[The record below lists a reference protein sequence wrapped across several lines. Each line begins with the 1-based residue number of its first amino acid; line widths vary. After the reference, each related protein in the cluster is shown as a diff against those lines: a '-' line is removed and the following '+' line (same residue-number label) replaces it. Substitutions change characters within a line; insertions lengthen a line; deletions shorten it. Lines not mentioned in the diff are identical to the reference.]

1 MKQPVRILA
10 VVGPTAAGKTEIGI
24 TLAKETNGE
33 VISVDS
39 MQIYRWMDIGTAKP
53 SPDMLSAIPHHL
65 IDILTP
71 DQEYNAGMFAE
82 DADRIIQILQHA
94 GKTPILVGGTGLYLR
109 ALINGIIDVP
119 EISEEIRTRV
129 RTLASEQGVLECYR
143 QLKELDPKSAERLHP
158 NDISRVSR
166 ALEVFWE
173 TGSSIKD
180 FQEDHKFR
188 QQRYEVYYVGSRWPR
203 ETLYERINRRVHLMV
218 EQGLIAET
226 KGLLEMG
233 YNEHLPSMN
242 AIGYKQSVAFLK
254 GDISEVE
261 MIADIQQKSRHYA
274 KKQLT
279 WYKKEPHIH
288 WLKDNHLNDEDL
300 KEIKQFL
307 FSDF

>member
-39 MQIYRWMDIGTAKP
+39 MQIYRGMDIGTAKP
-53 SPDMLSAIPHHL
+53 SPEMLSAVPHHL
-65 IDILTP
+65 INILNP
-71 DQEYNAGMFAE
+71 DQVYNAGMFAE
-82 DADRIIQILQHA
+82 DADRVIGELHRS
-94 GKTPILVGGTGLYLR
+94 GKTPVLVGGTGLYFR

-119 EISEEIRTRV
+119 EISEEIRSRV
-129 RTLASEQGVLECYR
+129 RSLVSEQGVLECYR
-143 QLKELDPKSAERLHP
+143 QLNELDPKSAELLHP
-158 NDISRVSR
+158 NDVSRVSR

-188 QQRYEVYYVGSRWPR
+188 QQRYDVYYVGVHWPR
-203 ETLYERINRRVHLMV
+203 EILYERINNRVHIMV

-226 KGLLEMG
+226 KDLLEMG
-233 YNEHLPSMN
+233 YDENLPSMN
-242 AIGYKQSVAFLK
+242 SIGYKQSVAFLK
-254 GDISEVE
+254 GDISEEE

-279 WYKKEPHIH
+279 WYKKDTNVH
-288 WLKDNHLNDEDL
+288 WLKDNHLYNEDL
-300 KEIKQFL
+300 KQIKQFL
-307 FSDF
+307 NSGI

>member
-1 MKQPVRILA
+1 MEEPVRILA

-24 TLAKETNGE
+24 TLARETNGE

-53 SPDMLSAIPHHL
+53 GPDMLSAIPHHL

-71 DQEYNAGMFAE
+71 DQIYNAGMFAE
-82 DADRIIQILQHA
+82 DADRIIQDLHSN
-94 GKTPILVGGTGLYLR
+94 GKTPVLVGGTGLYLR

-119 EISEEIRTRV
+119 EISGEIRNRV
-129 RTLASEQGVLECYR
+129 RNLASEQGVLECYR
-143 QLKELDPKSAERLHP
+143 QLKEMDPKSAELLHP

-180 FQEDHKFR
+180 FQEKHRFR
-188 QQRYEVYYVGSRWPR
+188 QQRYEVYYVGTRWPR
-203 ETLYERINRRVHLMV
+203 DILYERINKRVHIMV
-218 EQGLIAET
+218 DQGLIAET
-226 KGLLEMG
+226 KGLMEMG
-233 YNEHLPSMN
+233 YNEYLPSMN
-242 AIGYKQSVAFLK
+242 SIGYKQSVAFLK
-254 GDISEVE
+254 GEMSEEE

-279 WYKKEPHIH
+279 WYKKDSNIH
-288 WLKDNHLNDEDL
+288 WLKDNQLHDDDL
-300 KEIKQFL
+300 EEIRQFL
-307 FSDF
+307 NSDS